1 MMKDFETKEYKVFD
15 IFNNQWG
22 LVTAGDLSNYN
33 TCTIA
38 WGSFGTIW
46 GRGPGKGRSIVT
58 VYVNPERYTWEFLT
72 KLDTFTVEFFP
83 PEYRKAL
90 GYLGTHSGR
99 DGNKVAA
106 AGLTPK
112 EMGGSVTFAEAN
124 LTFVCKKLYQAPFER
139 KNMAE
144 VIDKGFYGDWEPHW
158 MFVGEIVEVEDNR

>member
-1 MMKDFETKEYKVFD
+1 MKDFETKEYKVFD

-33 TCTIA
+33 TCTIV

-99 DGNKVAA
+99 DGNKVAV

-112 EMGGSVTFAEAN
+112 EIGGSVTFAEAN

-144 VIDKGFYGDWEPHW
+144 AIDKGFYGDWEPHW
-158 MFVGEIVEVEDNR
+158 MFVGEIVEVEDKR